1 MKFMSLT
8 IHRGPLP
15 ASLGESEQSEGG
27 HRTHERRMER
37 GVPAPS
43 PALGNIQTEALQGA
57 S

>member
-1 MKFMSLT
+1 MSLT

-27 HRTHERRMER
+27 HRRHGCRMER

-43 PALGNIQTEALQGA
+43 SALVNIQTEALQGA
-57 S
+57 C